1 VVSQSVWADV
11 SCRAVCCSPVVMHMD
26 DKKSY
31 EAFRLRQF
39 AQPHPALQ
47 AAQSAADTQA
57 LEDVEPDRN
66 RIILHFDCDCW
77 YAQGR
82 GA

>member
-1 VVSQSVWADV
+1 MKPSG
-11 SCRAVCCSPVVMHMD
+11 CGN
-26 DKKSY
+26 
-31 EAFRLRQF
+31 

-66 RIILHFDCDCW
+66 RIILHYDCDCW

-82 GA
+82 RSLIGEDQGSNNVGML